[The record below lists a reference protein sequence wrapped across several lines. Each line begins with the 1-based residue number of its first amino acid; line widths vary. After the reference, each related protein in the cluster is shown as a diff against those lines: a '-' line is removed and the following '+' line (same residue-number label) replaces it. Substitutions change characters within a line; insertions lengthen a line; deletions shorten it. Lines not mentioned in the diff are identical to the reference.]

1 MTTSFSYPADIHLV
15 IYTTNTIE
23 SLNNVIRHAIKKRKV
38 LPMDDTVKKVVWL
51 ATQAASQK
59 WTMPLRGRRMAISRF
74 IIKFGDRLDGHV

>member
-1 MTTSFSYPADIHLV
+1 
-15 IYTTNTIE
+15 
-23 SLNNVIRHAIKKRKV
+23 
-38 LPMDDTVKKVVWL
+38 MDDTVKKVVWL